1 MKDGFQGSQQRLE
14 IVGGEGL
21 QQSHLEGRITNPD
34 LNPKQGPRAG

>member
-1 MKDGFQGSQQRLE
+1 MDSREAKRLE

-21 QQSHLEGRITNPD
+21 QQGHPEGRETDPD